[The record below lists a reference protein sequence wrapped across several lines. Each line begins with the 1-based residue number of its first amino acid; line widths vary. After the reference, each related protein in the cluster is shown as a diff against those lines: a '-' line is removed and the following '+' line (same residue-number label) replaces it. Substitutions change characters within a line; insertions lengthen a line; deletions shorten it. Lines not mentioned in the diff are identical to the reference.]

1 MKHHVDSLN
10 KSLLIPSI
18 INPEKVKNVN
28 SSEWR
33 FSVCRVSEL
42 DSLIIQP
49 SSSLL
54 DSIITTYL
62 KTNEFLEFLHKQIKG
77 CSLVLEF
84 GLLFSRC

>member
-1 MKHHVDSLN
+1 MLTARNEDFGCV
-10 KSLLIPSI
+10 
-18 INPEKVKNVN
+18 V
-28 SSEWR
+28 
-33 FSVCRVSEL
+33 FSEL

-62 KTNEFLEFLHKQIKG
+62 KTNEFLEFLHKQIMG